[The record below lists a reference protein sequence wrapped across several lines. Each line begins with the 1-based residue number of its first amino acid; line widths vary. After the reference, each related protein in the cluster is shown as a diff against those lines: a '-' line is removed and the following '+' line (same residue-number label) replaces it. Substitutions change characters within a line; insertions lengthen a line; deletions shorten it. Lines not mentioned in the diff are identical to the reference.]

1 MNARLTQSVQ
11 VVGYAMRSVNA
22 NQPFGEWTLLPYI
35 LSSVLPLVAPAL
47 FAASIYMELGRIVE
61 LVQGDRYLFIKRRWL
76 TSIFVT
82 GDVVSFLMQA
92 GG

>member
-1 MNARLTQSVQ
+1 
-11 VVGYAMRSVNA
+11 MRSVNA